1 MGACLARD
9 PRECKGA
16 HVPIVGCDGG
26 VDGARAVQT
35 RRHRRLWQRLRRRRP
50 WTHRCVYYKTGDI
63 GSKSLYAFHDMHSEW
78 AWLRELARNGV
89 IEWLGCQF
97 NSSDSGSQ
105 PDLKYGVPYSI
116 GCFRASVFSAY
127 DTWFLGFPSWGD
139 TY

>member
-26 VDGARAVQT
+26 VDGARAVRERVAIAGFGSGCDADGPGPT
-35 RRHRRLWQRLRRRRP
+35 D
-50 WTHRCVYYKTGDI
+50 VYYKTGDI

-105 PDLKYGVPYSI
+105 PDLKEPKRG
-116 GCFRASVFSAY
+116 AFSNPLSDA
-127 DTWFLGFPSWGD
+127 L
-139 TY
+139 